1 MQLRHLLKAGLAATL
16 LAALGSHAF
25 AADPN
30 KKEIVIGTTV
40 GDFGDQ
46 VKESIRPILE
56 RQGYKVKLV
65 EFTDYVRPNLAL
77 QEGALDVNVFQHHPY
92 LSKFRAQH
100 KLTLTSVFHVPTA
113 PMNLY
118 AGRLNSLSAVKSG
131 STVSLPNDPTN
142 LARALVLLRDMGWI
156 TLKPGINP
164 VTASER
170 DVASNKYGIVL
181 KPLEAAQLPRS
192 RSDVDFAIVNGNYA
206 VSSGMKLSDS
216 LFQEKSKAYVNIGA
230 IRNDHLN
237 TQWAKDVIAAYR
249 SAEFK
254 AYALKRFPGYN
265 YPPGWKP

>member
-1 MQLRHLLKAGLAATL
+1 MHLRTLLKATVAATL
-16 LAALGSHAF
+16 LTALGSHAF
-25 AADPN
+25 AADPD

-65 EFTDYVRPNLAL
+65 EFTDYIRPNLAL
-77 QEGALDVNVFQHHPY
+77 QEGSLDVNVFQHQPY
-92 LSKFRAQH
+92 LNQFRAQH
-100 KLTLTSVFHVPTA
+100 KLTLTSVFVVPTA

-118 AGRLNSLSAVKSG
+118 AGRLKSLDAVKNG
-131 STVSLPNDPTN
+131 STVSVPNDPTN

-206 VSSGMKLSDS
+206 VSSGMKLSDN

>member
-1 MQLRHLLKAGLAATL
+1 MQLRHLLKAGLAAAL
-16 LAALGSHAF
+16 LAALCSPAL
-25 AADPN
+25 AADPA

-40 GDFGDQ
+40 GDYGDQ
-46 VKESIRPILE
+46 VKEGIRPILE
-56 RQGYKVKLV
+56 KQGYKVKLV

-118 AGRLNSLSAVKSG
+118 AGRLKSLSAVKSG

-216 LFQEKSKAYVNIGA
+216 LFQEMNRPGS
-230 IRNDHLN
+230 RRHL
-237 TQWAKDVIAAYR
+237 
-249 SAEFK
+249 
-254 AYALKRFPGYN
+254 
-265 YPPGWKP
+265 

>member
-1 MQLRHLLKAGLAATL
+1 MHLRTLLKATVAATL
-16 LAALGSHAF
+16 LTALGSHAF

-65 EFTDYVRPNLAL
+65 EFTDYIRPNLAL
-77 QEGALDVNVFQHHPY
+77 QEGSLDVNVFQHQPY
-92 LSKFRAQH
+92 LNQFRAQH

-118 AGRLNSLSAVKSG
+118 AGRLKSLSAVKSG

-206 VSSGMKLSDS
+206 VSSGMKLSDN